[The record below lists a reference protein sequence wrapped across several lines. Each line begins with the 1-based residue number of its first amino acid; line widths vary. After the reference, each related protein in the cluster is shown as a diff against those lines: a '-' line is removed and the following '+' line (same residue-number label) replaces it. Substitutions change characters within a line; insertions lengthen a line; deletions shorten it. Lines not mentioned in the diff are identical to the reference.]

1 MTTREKYQAYL
12 DAAYLFAPFRVVH
25 THDLKHFQGL
35 DVPHACQV
43 CSNRRLRYICE
54 CVDKDGKTWYI
65 GMDCHTHLEER
76 YEEEHK

>member
-12 DAAYLFAPFRVVH
+12 DTAYRFAPFRVVH
-25 THDLKHFQGL
+25 THDLKHVTPTF
-35 DVPHACQV
+35 PYRHCEV

-54 CVDKDGKTWYI
+54 CKDKDGKTWYI

-76 YEEEHK
+76 YEDEHK